1 VSSTDPLVG
10 TLAAGVRAGEVPAIA
25 RSITLVERGDD
36 RVPELLAALYPSAGR
51 AHVIGVTGPAGSGK
65 STLVAALT
73 TAHRD
78 LGRSVGI
85 IAVDP
90 SSSYTGGALLG
101 DRIRML
107 AHSGDTAVFIRS
119 MATRGAIGGLARA
132 ALDGVTIL
140 DAAGMDTVILETVG
154 VGQSEVDVMSV
165 AQSVAVVSVPGL
177 GDSVQA
183 LKAGLLEIADVHI
196 VNKSDREGADRT
208 VKELLEMLRL
218 HHRVAGGWNV
228 PVLKTVA
235 ADGTGVEEFRDTLD
249 AHRTWMQTN
258 GELERRNRRLTIA
271 RLKWAS
277 ADLAERRFREVPPAE
292 FDDMVDRVLAREID
306 PLTAA
311 RAFHSASEHPAG
323 IAAGSPPQHDPEPEL
338 EEGRSRR

>member
-1 VSSTDPLVG
+1 MSTADPLVNAL
-10 TLAAGVRAGEVPAIA
+10 TAGVLAGEIPAIA
-25 RSITLVERGDD
+25 RSISLVERGDD
-36 RVPELLAALYPSAGR
+36 RVRALLSTLHPSAGR

-73 TAHRD
+73 TALRD
-78 LGRSVGI
+78 VGRSVGI

-107 AHSGDTAVFIRS
+107 RHSGDSAVFMRS

-140 DAAGMDTVILETVG
+140 DAAGKDTIILETVG

-165 AQSVAVVSVPGL
+165 AQSVAVVSVPDL

-183 LKAGLLEIADVHI
+183 LKAGLLEIADVHV

-208 VKELLEMLRL
+208 VKDLLEMLRL
-218 HHRVAGGWNV
+218 HHRAAGQWNV
-228 PVLKTVA
+228 PILKTVA
-235 ADGTGVEEFRDTLD
+235 TDGTGVDVFRDALD
-249 AHRTWMQTN
+249 QHRAWMQAN
-258 GELERRNRRLTIA
+258 GELKRRDRRLSVA
-271 RLKWAS
+271 RVKWAF
-277 ADLAERRFREVPPAE
+277 ADLAERRLRAVPEAE
-292 FDDMVDRVLAREID
+292 FEAVIDRVLARKID
-306 PLTAA
+306 PYTAA
-311 RAFHSASEHPAG
+311 REFQVAHSV
-323 IAAGSPPQHDPEPEL
+323 
-338 EEGRSRR
+338 

>member
-1 VSSTDPLVG
+1 MSTPDG
-10 TLAAGVRAGEVPAIA
+10 RGHDLAAGVLAGEVSAIA

-36 RVPELLAALYPSAGR
+36 RVPELLSALYSSAGR

-73 TAHRD
+73 ATHRNR
-78 LGRSVGI
+78 GRSVGI

-107 AHSGDTAVFIRS
+107 GHSGDTAVFIRS

-183 LKAGLLEIADVHI
+183 LKAGLLEIADVHV
-196 VNKSDREGADRT
+196 VNKSDREGSDRT

-218 HHRVAGGWNV
+218 HHREAGQWNV

-235 ADGTGVEEFRDTLD
+235 ADGTGVAEFRDVLD
-249 AHRTWMQTN
+249 EHRTWMQAN
-258 GELERRNRRLTIA
+258 GELARRDRRLTIA
-271 RLKWAS
+271 RVKWAS
-277 ADLAERRFREVPPAE
+277 ADLAARRLRAVPPKE
-292 FDDMVDRVLAREID
+292 FDAVVDRVLAREID

-311 RAFHSASEHPAG
+311 GELHSDPPHAAPVTAAPQSLIHP
-323 IAAGSPPQHDPEPEL
+323 SEL